1 MTPGCIPC
9 PIPSPTTSIIEK
21 NDEDLQQTSTQSLCI
36 ALTNYFA
43 EKNNIEALWMR
54 SDNKKTYQITFY
66 VEFGL
71 VSDRILQD
79 LVKLGIGK
87 RNHTKVFVLPTA
99 IILEGR
105 NNEKNESV
113 STLSSLDDTTNNE
126 LISPNGENKINDITL
141 TRKIRKRINE
151 SNFKK
156 SVRARLMVHQVVAS
170 IRASTALSFD
180 FVLLICLASMLAALG
195 LLENSTVIIV
205 ASMLVSPLMNPI
217 LGIVFGL
224 SVREHSLWR
233 RGFRNELIGLI
244 ICITCGFILG

>member
-1 MTPGCIPC
+1 L
-9 PIPSPTTSIIEK
+9 PSITD
-21 NDEDLQQTSTQSLCI
+21 DEHEHEHSQEPSTKSLCV
-36 ALTNYFA
+36 ALKNYFSG
-43 EKNNIEALWMR
+43 KNHIEAVWMI
-54 SDNKKTYQITFY
+54 SDNKKTYQVTFY

-87 RNHTKVFVLPTA
+87 QKDTKIFVLPTT
-99 IILEGR
+99 IIVEGQID
-105 NNEKNESV
+105 NNKESIL
-113 STLSSLDDTTNNE
+113 TLSSTEDTLNNLE
-126 LISPNGENKINDITL
+126 SDINVITPNDLTLARKIRNKING
-141 TRKIRKRINE
+141 

-180 FVLLICLASMLAALG
+180 FVLLICLASMLAAFG
-195 LLENSTVIIV
+195 LLENSSVIIV

-217 LGIVFGL
+217 LGVVFGL

-233 RGFRNELIGLI
+233 RGLRNELIGLI
-244 ICITCGFILG
+244 ICITCGFIIG